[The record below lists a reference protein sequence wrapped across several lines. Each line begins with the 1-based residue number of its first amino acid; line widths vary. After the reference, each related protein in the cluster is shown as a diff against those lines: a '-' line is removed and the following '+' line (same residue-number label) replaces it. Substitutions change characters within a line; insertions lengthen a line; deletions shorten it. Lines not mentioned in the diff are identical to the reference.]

1 MEKNRKSTK
10 KLKKVE
16 IVRLTVSFLYI
27 QSLKLRRIALALNGK
42 ARKIG
47 TREKSHFKEFIEN
60 LFCPIKC

>member
-42 ARKIG
+42 ARKIE
-47 TREKSHFKEFIEN
+47 TRKKN
-60 LFCPIKC
+60 